1 MKRRSLLFIL
11 FLSGALFACQSR
23 PLDTVSQVS
32 TIDAILAGVY
42 DGQLPASDLLSYGD
56 FGIGTLDGLD
66 GEMIILDGELY
77 QVRTDGKVYR
87 PSLATKTP
95 FASMATFRADG
106 SLALADGMNFEQLQS
121 RIDQGLTNPN
131 IFYAIK
137 VKGTFANMKVRSVPA
152 QQKPYPPLVEVA
164 KQQAVFDLKD
174 VSGTLVGFRSPA
186 YAKGINVP
194 GYHLHFITDD
204 KSAGGHVLDFQV
216 ADATAEYDACNRFFM
231 LLPMDN
237 AGFGGADLSKDRS
250 QELHKAER

>member
-1 MKRRSLLFIL
+1 MKRCGLLFVLCVLLTLI
-11 FLSGALFACQSR
+11 GCQSR

-42 DGQLPASDLLSYGD
+42 DGQLPARDLLAYGD

-66 GEMIILDGELY
+66 GEMVILDGNLY

-87 PSLATKTP
+87 PSLDSTIP
-95 FASMATFRADG
+95 FASIVTFQADG
-106 SLALADGMNFEQLQS
+106 SLPLAAGMNFAQLQS
-121 RIDQGLTNPN
+121 NIDQGLANPN

-137 VKGTFANMKVRSVPA
+137 VHGHFANMKVRSVPA
-152 QQKPYPPLVEVA
+152 QHKPYPPLVEVA
-164 KQQAVFDLKD
+164 KQQAVFDLHD

-194 GYHLHFITDD
+194 GYHLHFLTDD

-216 ADATAEYDACNRFFM
+216 AEATAEYDACNRFFM
-231 LLPMDN
+231 LLPTDN
-237 AGFGGADLSKDRS
+237 AGFGVADLSKDRT
-250 QELHKAER
+250 QELHQAER